1 MIQVTFLYGLISLLS
16 ISQIIIYEVFWADIY
31 TEKYK
36 TNIMKTKSFLILS
49 ILGGALLFSSSCKN
63 EDETPPPPPPPTDP
77 GTSTSELKVA
87 KFTAA
92 PELDGT
98 IDAMWA
104 TAQTLTGTTSVPN
117 LAARDTYLN
126 SDGEGIEEDLGLF
139 EPYSG
144 EENDF
149 VLRAGYYND
158 RIYFLMEWV
167 DGDDSRDRQS
177 WYFDQDEH
185 LWKGEHKYANDPNDK
200 FYEDKFAFL
209 FPIGTVDGFSS
220 STCYVTCHTAS
231 SIETPKDKHTR
242 HYLTTAGQK
251 IDMWHWKR
259 VRGTY
264 LGQVDDQQ
272 MVYVDPPYSSGSNGR
287 KGDDTGEG
295 GYSNNSQTLFNGA
308 VDVSVPLYV
317 LPNESNYY
325 WISIDQVNS
334 GEAKPI
340 TAVDVDGNLF
350 YAGGVIEPAGDPAY
364 AQGSGNK
371 RLPSVITSEF
381 TEGRGDISI
390 AYTYTGTGWIC
401 EFSRA
406 LNTGD
411 DDDVVFDITQELD
424 FGLAIFDN
432 AAIAHG
438 IKPNLKMTYVQ

>member
-1 MIQVTFLYGLISLLS
+1 
-16 ISQIIIYEVFWADIY
+16 
-31 TEKYK
+31 
-36 TNIMKTKSFLILS
+36 MKTKSFLILS
-49 ILGGALLFSSSCKN
+49 ILSGALLFSSSCKDDN
-63 EDETPPPPPPPTDP
+63 EDPPPPPPPNP
-77 GTSTSELKVA
+77 GTSTVELKVA

-92 PELDGT
+92 PEMDGA

-149 VLRAGYYND
+149 ELRAGYYND

-167 DGDDSRDRQS
+167 DGDDSKDRQS
-177 WYFDQDEH
+177 WYFDQDDH
-185 LWKGEHKYANDPNDK
+185 KWKGEHKYANAANDK

-209 FPIGTVDGFSS
+209 FPIGNVDGFSS
-220 STCYVTCHTAS
+220 STCYATCHTAS

-264 LGQVDDQQ
+264 MGQVDDQQ
-272 MVYVDPPYSSGSNGR
+272 MNYVDPPYTSGSNGR
-287 KGDDTGEG
+287 GGDATGQG
-295 GYSNNSQTLFNGA
+295 GYSNNSQTLPNGTE
-308 VDVSVPLYV
+308 DVKVPLYV
-317 LPNESNYY
+317 VPNGTDYY
-325 WISIDQVNS
+325 WISMDDFGGSAKMVTGVDEMGVLTLENGTTIDPN
-334 GEAKPI
+334 
-340 TAVDVDGNLF
+340 DGG
-350 YAGGVIEPAGDPAY
+350 YE
-364 AQGSGNK
+364 QGTGSK
-371 RLPSVITSEF
+371 RIPSVTTRPF
-381 TEGRGDISI
+381 TEGRADIDIS
-390 AYTYTGTGWIC
+390 YTYTGTGWIC
-401 EFSRA
+401 EFTRK

-411 DDDVVFDITQELD
+411 DDDVVFDITEELD